1 MVVISMK
8 SKYKNVLDD
17 QEMEV
22 QRVTESQH
30 WLTKRKKKSELFL
43 NYYLTVSVE
52 IEVVI
57 KQYKE

>member
-1 MVVISMK
+1 MIRRW
-8 SKYKNVLDD
+8 KYRGLQNLNTGLQKG
-17 QEMEV
+17 
-22 QRVTESQH
+22 
-30 WLTKRKKKSELFL
+30 KKKSELFL

>member
-1 MVVISMK
+1 M
-8 SKYKNVLDD
+8 LDD